1 VNYHDKLLKTTQFVE
16 ENFDDP
22 AELIIALG
30 LSVEDIINYLPDVL
44 VANYKKFF
52 EADENIDEDDQDH
65 ETNIG
70 VGEDW
75 EEPEA

>member
-1 VNYHDKLLKTTQFVE
+1 MNYHDKLLKTTQFVE

>member
-1 VNYHDKLLKTTQFVE
+1 VNYHDKLLKTTKFVE

-65 ETNIG
+65 EADIG

>member
-1 VNYHDKLLKTTQFVE
+1 MNYHDKLLKTTQFVE

-65 ETNIG
+65 EADIG

>member
-1 VNYHDKLLKTTQFVE
+1 MNYHDKLLKTTQFVE

-52 EADENIDEDDQDH
+52 EANENTDEDEQDH
-65 ETNIG
+65 EADIG

>member
-1 VNYHDKLLKTTQFVE
+1 MNYHDKLLKTTQFVE

-52 EADENIDEDDQDH
+52 EANENTYEDEQDH
-65 ETNIG
+65 EADIG

>member
-65 ETNIG
+65 EANLG

>member
-1 VNYHDKLLKTTQFVE
+1 MNYHDKLLKTTQFVE

-52 EADENIDEDDQDH
+52 EANETIDEDDQDH
-65 ETNIG
+65 EADIG

>member
-65 ETNIG
+65 EADIG

>member
-1 VNYHDKLLKTTQFVE
+1 MNYHDKLLKTTQFVE

-65 ETNIG
+65 EANLG

>member
-1 VNYHDKLLKTTQFVE
+1 MNYHDKLFKATQFVE

-65 ETNIG
+65 EADIG

-75 EEPEA
+75 EKPEA